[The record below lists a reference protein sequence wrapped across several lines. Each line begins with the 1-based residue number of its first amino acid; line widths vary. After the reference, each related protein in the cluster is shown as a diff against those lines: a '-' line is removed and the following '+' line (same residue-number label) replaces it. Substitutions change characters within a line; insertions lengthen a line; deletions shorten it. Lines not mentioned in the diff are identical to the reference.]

1 MKRIT
6 SDLDRTLASGKGSL
20 KPVGLEDLGLLCQAI
35 RMISTVA
42 GLHTDEV
49 VESLGKV
56 VPPHMLYAA
65 YEELQ
70 QDIME

>member
-1 MKRIT
+1 MN
-6 SDLDRTLASGKGSL
+6 DLDRILTAGKGSL
-20 KPVGLEDLGLLCQAI
+20 TPVGLEDLDLLCQAI
-35 RMISTVA
+35 RMIATVA

-49 VESLGKV
+49 VESLGKI
-56 VPPHMLYAA
+56 VPPHMIYAA